1 MISTPTTDSLGSIS
15 ALLTEESFR
24 PSLPRNLEEAGL
36 TESLVDALICKHLAV
51 TGNESGR
58 GIAESICLSFGMLE
72 DRFQKLRT
80 RQLLTHRG
88 AAPLNDYVYAL
99 TDHGREFAQQQFEVC
114 AYLGPAPVPLSDYI
128 MSVDAQTITAE
139 AARRKQLEEAFRDIS
154 VNPAL
159 FSQLGPAIN
168 SGAGLFLY
176 GAPGNGKTT
185 LAERVTLCFGQNIW
199 IPRALIVEGEII
211 KLFDQAYHTPVT
223 SSKGKLTRQDGY
235 DARWAQ
241 VRRPTVVV
249 GGELTMDSLEIRHNP
264 RTNVSEAPLQMKS
277 NCGSLLIDD
286 FGRQRVNHIDLLN
299 RWIVPLEKHHDYL
312 TLASGKKMQV
322 PFDQLIIFSTNL
334 DPRQLTD
341 EAFLRRIPYKINVPD
356 PDEEEFQHLFKLV
369 APHVG
374 CAYDRR
380 AVEHLLARHY
390 RGHGRS
396 LRRCH
401 PRDLLLQI
409 HNYCAYNDLPMEM
422 RPEYFDVVVENYFT
436 VVGSGETC
444 AGHATPAGETAAREP
459 VALAPG
465 SGEDKGLSSP
475 DPVAPSRSEPV
486 QELVTLPLPSAAAP
500 GGLADQ
506 PRFPVAPQGGILE
519 RNCPG

>member
-1 MISTPTTDSLGSIS
+1 MTSTPTKDSLGSIS
-15 ALLTEESFR
+15 ALLTEETFR
-24 PSLPRNLEEAGL
+24 PSPPRTLEEAGL
-36 TESLVDALICKHLAV
+36 TEALVDGLICKHLAV

-58 GIAESICLSFGMLE
+58 SIADYICLSFGMLE
-72 DRFQKLRT
+72 ERFQKLRT

-99 TDHGREFAQQQFEVC
+99 TDQGREFAQQQFATC
-114 AYLGPAPVPLSDYI
+114 AYHGPAPVPLSDYI
-128 MSVDAQTITAE
+128 VSVDAQTITAE
-139 AARRKQLEEAFRDIS
+139 AVRRKQLEDAFRDIS

-185 LAERVTLCFGQNIW
+185 LAERITLCFGQNIW
-199 IPRALIVEGEII
+199 IPRALLVEGEII

-223 SSKGKLTRQDGY
+223 ASKSNLLRQDGH
-235 DARWAQ
+235 DTRWAH

-286 FGRQRVNHIDLLN
+286 FGRQRVNHIELLN

-312 TLASGKKMQV
+312 TLASGKKIQV

-356 PDEEEFQHLFKLV
+356 PDEAEFHHLFELV
-369 APHVG
+369 APQVG
-374 CAYDRR
+374 CSYDRR
-380 AVEHLLARHY
+380 AVENLLTRHY
-390 RGHGRS
+390 RSRGRP

-409 HNYCAYNDLPMEM
+409 HNYCAYNDLSMEM
-422 RPEYFDVVVENYFT
+422 RSEYFDLVVENYFT
-436 VVGSGETC
+436 VVSSGETC
-444 AGHATPAGETAAREP
+444 AGLLPPKGGTVGRDAEPPHLHPSERGGASAAAAI
-459 VALAPG
+459 V
-465 SGEDKGLSSP
+465 
-475 DPVAPSRSEPV
+475 PSRSEPV
-486 QELVTLPLPSAAAP
+486 PELGTLPLPAAQPAAGSFTP
-500 GGLADQ
+500 
-506 PRFPVAPQGGILE
+506 PRFPLGANEG
-519 RNCPG
+519 